1 MRPLIVKALPHAVSA
16 PRSVEKLAPALSKP
30 VQTTVALDD
39 GENDADNRRAEGRP
53 GPPQVRDARRGP
65 ITPQNRSAG
74 EEIPLEQTSQVT
86 PEFLCPEC
94 ERIFGS
100 GYERCPFDG
109 ARLVNLGAGLAAGTV
124 IDNRYTIKR
133 LLGKGGMGS
142 VYVAR
147 QHSMDRDVA
156 MKIMHHRADGNHA
169 SVQRFF
175 WEVRA
180 ARRLQSPHTITV
192 FDFGQTERGSLY
204 LAMELLK
211 GTTLGHLLGVEQR
224 VSPQLT
230 LRISMQIC
238 RSLEEAHGKGI
249 IHRDLK
255 PENIFLVQRNSANDF
270 VKVLDFGVAKFLDP
284 DGQSPLT
291 QTGTVFGTPRY
302 MSPEQ
307 ANSESVDARSDLY
320 SLGIMMYEMLT
331 GKVPFN
337 EDNAL
342 ELLYK
347 QVHAKPVP
355 LCEVAPWLALDP
367 RLGELVDGL
376 LEKRREARPQ
386 SATLVREALEGLAN
400 ELPDDGEGVPPPIP
414 ISEAHAAPA
423 VRQHGTADTQQALD
437 ARELLRRE
445 MQTPSLGMRTG
456 HDGRAHLLAGRP
468 DESSAAR
475 QAVEEGL
482 QGPTGRFVFITGEP
496 GLGKRRLTRWL
507 AAAALKE
514 HDAVLAQ
521 SREATHSPHDMP
533 EMRAALEHLLGVTLL
548 ERTGL
553 RQALEDH
560 PAFSDHVEH
569 DLITALTDFLRPPL
583 KDGASTAADDDVQ
596 RLFSAIHRLL
606 VRISKIRPVVLDAG
620 LLNRAS
626 PMTLRFLEY
635 LGAAMPFSPSR
646 IVVLSRIDTSSR
658 PRHAVLRG
666 ALESCGWQGESN
678 PSSRHIP
685 MHRLDGQEF
694 KDLLQSLG
702 KVYINLVDYLHYLS
716 GGVPRVA
723 AALVRQI
730 ESNPERL
737 HVARMWNPIGHRT
750 ALAELPRD
758 LVDEA
763 ERHFDRALAAARE
776 PRIIKSIVRIA
787 ALIGNS
793 FDIGFLEECVG
804 REDDPAL
811 LDALEDGLDL
821 LVAEGCLHEIDGAG
835 DRLRFDNG
843 ILRELVLNRIRSQR
857 SVKHL
862 HSLVAGAIADLP
874 PDQLAPRALELATH
888 YACSGDYT
896 RALDHHLVHARAAR
910 ASGTTEAALQA
921 YLAAA
926 EIVEQLLHDP
936 DAERAPIPAEHEI
949 IAELAQIHFELGLYE
964 QAADSFEG
972 LCQRAR
978 DAGDEAALGRAER
991 GLAEVQDALAEYG
1004 AASSLFESA
1013 RDRFR
1018 ALGERLEAAWCE
1030 LKRAGSLERRG
1041 LPTQARAAYSEARQ
1055 VFARERDD
1063 RGLAEAYNA
1072 LGLLALR
1079 EGDASEALRQLR
1091 RAADLFK
1098 KLHASLD
1105 LGKAL
1110 YSLAIAATDRRDLL
1124 MALDAAN
1131 KALEIFDRHD
1141 FRVGISQCLGTIAR
1155 VLVTQRRP
1163 AEARPFFERA
1173 LRIRENLGDRRGV
1186 AEAVAS
1192 LADIALSLEQFDRAL
1207 ELAFRG
1213 RDIYT
1218 SIGEFLG
1225 AANAL
1230 RTMGQAQSALGRYE
1244 DALAFL
1250 REAVAT
1256 YESLSAKDGDLC
1268 DILQSLAEC
1277 QDRMGLR
1284 SDARVTLARAL
1295 ELARELSL
1303 SHQTGHLEAR
1313 LRALA

>member
-1 MRPLIVKALPHAVSA
+1 MGRTISAGPHGPST
-16 PRSVEKLAPALSKP
+16 APALHP
-30 VQTTVALDD
+30 PAARP
-39 GENDADNRRAEGRP
+39 EDA
-53 GPPQVRDARRGP
+53 
-65 ITPQNRSAG
+65 
-74 EEIPLEQTSQVT
+74 PLTQASQVA

-94 ERIFGS
+94 ERVFGS

-109 ARLVNLGAGLAAGTV
+109 ARLVNLGAGLAPGTV

-224 VSPQLT
+224 ISAQLA
-230 LRISMQIC
+230 LRISIQIC
-238 RSLEEAHGKGI
+238 RSLEEAHDKGI

-255 PENIFLVQRNSANDF
+255 PENIFLVQRNGTNDY

-320 SLGIMMYEMLT
+320 ALGIIMYEMVT
-331 GKVPFN
+331 GRVPFA

-347 QVHAKPVP
+347 QVHAKPTP
-355 LCEVAPWLALDP
+355 FCEVEPWLALDP
-367 RLGELVDGL
+367 RLGEVVDGL
-376 LEKRREARPQ
+376 LEKRREDRPQ
-386 SATLVREALEGLAN
+386 SATKVREALEALAE
-400 ELPDDGEGVPPPIP
+400 ELPLEDDQTPPPLP
-414 ISEAHAAPA
+414 GVEAPPP
-423 VRQHGTADTQQALD
+423 RPDKPHGTADTQQALD

-445 MQTPSLGMRTG
+445 MQTPSLGLQTG
-456 HDGRAHLLAGRP
+456 HDGRSKVLVGRP
-468 DESSAAR
+468 DQSRSAR
-475 QAVEEGL
+475 RAVEEGL
-482 QGPTGRFVFITGEP
+482 QGPHGRLIFITGEP
-496 GLGKRRLTRWL
+496 GLGKTRLTRWL
-507 AAAALKE
+507 AVAALKE
-514 HDAVLAQ
+514 QDALVAL
-521 SREATHSPHDMP
+521 SHEATHATHDMP
-533 EMRAALEHLLGVTLL
+533 EIRAALEHLLGVTLL

-553 RQALEDH
+553 SQALEDH
-560 PAFSDHVEH
+560 PAFSDHVET
-569 DLITALTDFLRPPL
+569 DLIAALTDFLRPPL
-583 KDGASTAADDDVQ
+583 GGAAPRGEAGVE
-596 RLFSAIHRLL
+596 RLFSALYRLF
-606 VRISKIRPVVLDAG
+606 VRVSKIRPVLLDVG
-620 LLNRAS
+620 LLNRAA

-635 LGAAMPFSPSR
+635 VAAALPITPAR
-646 IVVLSRIDTSSR
+646 LVVMARIDTSTR
-658 PRHAVLRG
+658 PRHTVLRG
-666 ALESCGWQGESN
+666 ALEAVDWRGGTN
-678 PSSRHIP
+678 PAVRHVP
-685 MHRLDGQEF
+685 MRRLDGEEF

-702 KVYINLVDYLHYLS
+702 KVYIHLVDYLHYLS

-730 ESNPERL
+730 ESEPERL
-737 HVARMWNPIGHRT
+737 HLARMWNPIGHRT
-750 ALAELPRD
+750 ELSELPLE

-763 ERHFDRALAAARE
+763 ERHFEHAMARAKDPRVAKRLVRLAALA
-776 PRIIKSIVRIA
+776 
-787 ALIGNS
+787 GNT
-793 FDIGFLEECVG
+793 FEIGFLEDCVA
-804 REDDPAL
+804 REDDAAMQ
-811 LDALEDGLDL
+811 DAVEEVLDL
-821 LVAEGCLHEIDGAG
+821 LVAEGCLHEVTGAG

-843 ILRELVLNRIRSQR
+843 ILRELILSRVRSRRTLQ
-857 SVKHL
+857 HL
-862 HSLVAGAIADLP
+862 HGVVAATIAALP
-874 PDQLAPRALELATH
+874 PSSRAEHSLELATH
-888 YACSGDYT
+888 YACSGDYE
-896 RALDHHLVHARAAR
+896 RALEHHLVHARAAR
-910 ASGTTEAALQA
+910 AAGTTEAALQA
-921 YLAAA
+921 YTAAS
-926 EIVEQLLHDP
+926 EIVSELGRS
-936 DAERAPIPAEHEI
+936 AAPTAAVGHAEHEI
-949 IAELAQIHFELGLYE
+949 VAELARIHFDLGLYE
-964 QAADSFEG
+964 QAAESFQG
-972 LCQRAR
+972 LCERAR
-978 DAGDEAALGRAER
+978 QAGDEESLAHAER
-991 GLAEVQDALAEYG
+991 GLGEVQDALAEYG
-1004 AASSLFESA
+1004 AATERFESS

-1018 ALGERLEAAWCE
+1018 ALGKNLDAAWCE

-1041 LPTQARAAYSEARQ
+1041 LTAQARTAYNDARQ
-1055 VFARERDD
+1055 VFAKERDD
-1063 RGLAEAYNA
+1063 RGLADAFNA

-1079 EGDASEALRQLR
+1079 EGDASDALRHLR
-1091 RAADLFK
+1091 RAADLFR

-1110 YSLAIAATDRRDLL
+1110 YSLALAANARRDLL

-1131 KALEIFDRHD
+1131 KALEIFDRQD
-1141 FRVGISQCLGTIAR
+1141 YRVGISQCLGTIAK
-1155 VLVTQRRP
+1155 VLVAQRRP

-1186 AEAVAS
+1186 AEAVSS
-1192 LADIALSLEQFDRAL
+1192 LADIALALDQHERAL

-1230 RTMGQAQSALGRYE
+1230 RTMGLAQSALGRYE
-1244 DALAFL
+1244 DALAYL
-1250 REAVAT
+1250 REGIAT
-1256 YESLSAKDGDLC
+1256 YESLAAKDVGLC

-1277 QDRMGLR
+1277 QDQMGLR
-1284 SDARVTLARAL
+1284 SDARATLGRAL
-1295 ELARELSL
+1295 GLARELSL
-1303 SHQTGHLEAR
+1303 SHHTGHLEAR

>member
-1 MRPLIVKALPHAVSA
+1 
-16 PRSVEKLAPALSKP
+16 
-30 VQTTVALDD
+30 
-39 GENDADNRRAEGRP
+39 
-53 GPPQVRDARRGP
+53 
-65 ITPQNRSAG
+65 
-74 EEIPLEQTSQVT
+74 
-86 PEFLCPEC
+86 
-94 ERIFGS
+94 
-100 GYERCPFDG
+100 
-109 ARLVNLGAGLAAGTV
+109 
-124 IDNRYTIKR
+124 
-133 LLGKGGMGS
+133 MGS

-211 GTTLGHLLGVEQR
+211 GTTLGHLLSVEQR
-224 VSPQLT
+224 ISAQLA
-230 LRISMQIC
+230 LRVSMQIC
-238 RSLEEAHGKGI
+238 RSLEEAHNKGI

-255 PENIFLVQRNSANDF
+255 PENIFLVQRNGTNDY

-331 GKVPFN
+331 GRVPFA

-347 QVHAKPVP
+347 QVHAKPTP
-355 LCEVAPWLALDP
+355 LCEVAPWLQLDP
-367 RLGELVDGL
+367 RLGEVVDGL
-376 LEKRREARPQ
+376 LEKRREDRPQ
-386 SATLVREALEGLAN
+386 SATEVREALEALAG
-400 ELPDDGEGVPPPIP
+400 ELPEDEASATPPPLP
-414 ISEAHAAPA
+414 VVADGQAPEPA
-423 VRQHGTADTQQALD
+423 RPRGGTADTQQALD

-445 MQTPSLGMRTG
+445 MQTPSLGMQTG
-456 HDGRAHLLAGRP
+456 HDGRSKILVGRP
-468 DESSAAR
+468 DQSNAAR
-475 QAVEEGL
+475 RAIEEGL
-482 QGPTGRFVFITGEP
+482 EGPNGRFVVLTGER
-496 GLGKRRLTRWL
+496 GLGKTRLTRWL
-507 AAAALKE
+507 AAAAVKE
-514 HDAVLAQ
+514 HNAVLAQ
-521 SREATHSPHDMP
+521 SRAATHAVNDMP
-533 EMRAALEHLLGVTLL
+533 EVRAAIEHLLGVTLH
-548 ERTGL
+548 ERAGL

-560 PAFSDHVEH
+560 PAFSDHVET
-569 DLITALTDFLRPPL
+569 DLIAALTDFLRPPL
-583 KDGASTAADDDVQ
+583 TTSSGNGPSAEDTQ
-596 RLFSAIHRLL
+596 RLFSVLFRLL
-606 VRISKIRPVVLDAG
+606 VRVSKIRPVLFDAG
-620 LLNRAS
+620 SLNQAA

-635 LGAAMPFSPSR
+635 LAAALPQSPAR
-646 IVVLSRIDTSSR
+646 LVVLARVQTSTR

-666 ALESCGWQGESN
+666 AFELVGWRGEDN
-678 PSSRHIP
+678 PAIRHVP
-685 MHRLDGQEF
+685 MRRLDGQEF

-702 KVYINLVDYLHYLS
+702 KVYIHLVDYLHYLS

-730 ESNPERL
+730 ESEPERL
-737 HVARMWNPIGHRT
+737 QVARMWNPIGHRT
-750 ALAELPRD
+750 SLSELPRE

-763 ERHFDRALAAARE
+763 ERQFERVVEASSS
-776 PRIIKSIVRIA
+776 PRLVKRIA
-787 ALIGNS
+787 RVAALVGNS
-793 FDIGFLEECVG
+793 FEIGFLEDCVA
-804 REDDPAL
+804 RDADDETV
-811 LDALEDGLDL
+811 DGLEEVLDL
-821 LVAEGCLHEIDGAG
+821 LVDEGCLHEVDGDG
-835 DRLRFDNG
+835 DRLCFDNG
-843 ILRELVLNRIRSQR
+843 ILRELILSRIRSRRVMQKLHA
-857 SVKHL
+857 SV
-862 HSLVAGAIADLP
+862 AATIAALP
-874 PDQLAPRALELATH
+874 EAERAARALELATH
-888 YACSGDYT
+888 HACSGDYEK
-896 RALDHHLVHARAAR
+896 ALEHHLVHARAAR

-921 YLAAA
+921 YLAASEMVA
-926 EIVEQLLHDP
+926 QLGNGA
-936 DAERAPIPAEHEI
+936 DAAPATVHAEHEI
-949 IAELAQIHFELGLYE
+949 IAELAHIHYELGLYE
-964 QAADSFEG
+964 QAAESFEG
-972 LCQRAR
+972 LCERAR
-978 DAGDEAALGRAER
+978 QAGDEAALAQAER

-1004 AASSLFESA
+1004 TASELFESS
-1013 RDRFR
+1013 RDRSR
-1018 ALGERLEAAWCE
+1018 ALGNHLDAAWCE

-1041 LPTQARAAYSEARQ
+1041 LLAQARKAYDEACQ
-1055 VFARERDD
+1055 TFTRERDD
-1063 RGLAEAYNA
+1063 RGLADGFNA

-1079 EGDASEALRQLR
+1079 QGDASAALRHLR

-1098 KLHASLD
+1098 KLEASLD

-1110 YSLAIAATDRRDLL
+1110 YNLSQAANMRRDLL

-1141 FRVGISQCLGTIAR
+1141 YRVGISQCLGTIAR

-1186 AEAVAS
+1186 AEAVSS
-1192 LADIALSLEQFDRAL
+1192 LADIALSLDQHERAL

-1230 RTMGQAQSALGRYE
+1230 RTMGLAQSALRRYD
-1244 DALAFL
+1244 DALAYL

-1256 YESLSAKDGDLC
+1256 YESLAAKDGGLC

-1277 QDRMGLR
+1277 QDRVGLKK
-1284 SDARVTLARAL
+1284 DARQTLGRAL
-1295 ELARELSL
+1295 EIARELSL